1 MPMNILKL
9 IAPIAAKCTY
19 LVDGPKTFKE
29 RFLPDCEKFDI
40 RKHEIITLDAK
51 SLYTLINK
59 NRVISEILKIIYQNP
74 AAFFKDKDENNRPLP
89 FPERANFRTF
99 LHSVLTKFN
108 TFECQLGIFQQKSG
122 VSMGSSLSPSFSNI
136 FVDLL

>member
-29 RFLPDCEKFDI
+29 RFLPDCKKIDI

-51 SLYTLINK
+51 SLYTSINT
-59 NRVISEILKIIYQNP
+59 NRVISEILKIINQNQ
-74 AAFFKDKDENNRPLP
+74 AACFKDKDENSRPLP

-99 LHSVLTKFN
+99 LHSVLTKCN
-108 TFECQLGIFQQKSG
+108 TFECQLGISKQKNWRSDEI
-122 VSMGSSLSPSFSNI
+122 VIISEF
-136 FVDLL
+136 